1 MYSHPQQG
9 GGQDARELR
18 RQAGQWLKQL
28 RQRKQLSQR
37 ELARRVNVEFYTF
50 ISQIESGKGRIPP
63 DRYRL
68 WAEALD
74 VDTTTF
80 VKTLMSYYDP
90 VTYELLFAQDAEQQ
104 ADFPGSKISA
114 YDARHR

>member
-90 VTYELLFAQDAEQQ
+90 VTYELLFAQGDDQQ